1 MGRTVCFHCR
11 RSLKQED
18 EIRLLTRACEQCFVT
33 LLSSRDEKASVYL
46 ESLEMPAALLAKDHT
61 VIVSN
66 SQFQDMASQ
75 RDVAGLRL
83 GDVLECMYS
92 PLLGRCEETV
102 ACLLCSFRRSV
113 EHTWLTGEGLRQVPL
128 SLPHK
133 EEARKTYAIT
143 TERVGDAVLLL
154 VGTTIA
160 QPLK

>member
-1 MGRTVCFHCR
+1 MGRTVCFHCK
-11 RSLKQED
+11 RSLNQED
-18 EIRLLTRACEQCFVT
+18 DLRLLTRACEQCFVT
-33 LLSSRDEKASVYL
+33 LLSSDNEKVSAYL
-46 ESLEMPAALLAKDHT
+46 ESLEVPAALLAQDHT
-61 VIVSN
+61 VIRSN
-66 SQFQDMASQ
+66 SRFQEMAS
-75 RDVAGLRL
+75 RHDVAGLKL

-133 EEARKTYAIT
+133 VETRKTYAIT

-154 VGTTIA
+154 VGTTA
-160 QPLK
+160 SQS

>member
-11 RSLKQED
+11 RSLAQED

-33 LLSSRDEKASVYL
+33 LLTSGDEKVSAYL
-46 ESLEMPAALLAKDHT
+46 ESLEMPAALLAQDHT
-61 VIVSN
+61 VLVSN
-66 SQFQDMASQ
+66 TQFQQMASH
-75 RDVAGLRL
+75 REVAGLRL

-128 SLPHK
+128 SVPHK
-133 EEARKTYAIT
+133 AEARKTYAIT

-154 VGTTIA
+154 VGSSPSQA
-160 QPLK
+160 LK